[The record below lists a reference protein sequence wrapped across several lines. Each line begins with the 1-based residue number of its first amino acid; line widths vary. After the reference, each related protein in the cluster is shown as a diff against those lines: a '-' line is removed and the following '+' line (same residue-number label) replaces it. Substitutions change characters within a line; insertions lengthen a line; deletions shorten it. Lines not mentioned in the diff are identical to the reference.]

1 MKTEPG
7 IKLEGG
13 GRGSS
18 RGRSRA
24 GGRAGGRGGGRGRGG
39 RKVYTTGQ
47 GIFSTGFAAPVPE
60 KKAKV
65 TKSAPKPRASSRKS
79 SKEDSTQKGVIKG
92 SHFVTNSQASS
103 GMADIKQ
110 ANKALIAA
118 AVAGIVNRDGDAAD
132 DDDDAVGDGGKGKGK
147 KKKSGVIS
155 DSDDDDDDD
164 AAATTAN
171 RGGGG
176 GGGGGSA
183 AGAAGAT
190 ASKKNGVRFAGGSAD
205 EEVSSSEDD
214 GNDVE
219 SDDAADAENMRIP
232 ETAWFNDMPVEERP
246 MFIPLSSNKVP
257 GLASESSAAGA
268 SARIKTE
275 DGLEDDDEK
284 ADDNRF
290 VFLQLPDVLPN
301 TQEDLAQLAA
311 TDAGASSSGDAP
323 GGGGAGGGGGGGAA
337 ASGAAKAKAAE
348 TAGMPDLLTDVTFIN
363 KMRALGNGRIGKLLR
378 RKSGALELRLG
389 NHILQL
395 KAGTPVNFLQELV
408 AMNSRE
414 APEQLINLGK
424 VTEKYVCS
432 PDIVQLLREPAA
444 DGAPLARP
452 AQQDVV
458 MKAED

>member
-1 MKTEPG
+1 MRRGAAATAKAATVKTEPG

-18 RGRSRA
+18 R
-24 GGRAGGRGGGRGRGG
+24 
-39 RKVYTTGQ
+39 

-118 AVAGIVNRDGDAAD
+118 AVAGIVNRDGDAAAD
-132 DDDDAVGDGGKGKGK
+132 DDDDAAAVGDGGKGKGK
-147 KKKSGVIS
+147 KKKS
-155 DSDDDDDDD
+155 
-164 AAATTAN
+164 
-171 RGGGG
+171 
-176 GGGGGSA
+176 
-183 AGAAGAT
+183 AT

-323 GGGGAGGGGGGGAA
+323 GGGGAGAGGAGGAA